1 MTFTTTLRNVS
12 SKIVILNGYRGYTRP
27 AIKINNITKFGS
39 SLSIFSRQY
48 GTKKYTKDHEWISVD
63 NGVGIVGITDFA
75 QTALGDVVFVE
86 VPEVGKIVE
95 KSGFIGAV
103 ESVKAASDIYAPV
116 SGKITESNNKLSDE
130 PGLINKYPESDGWIC
145 KIELSDPKELDKLLD
160 ETAYK
165 EITSTH

>member
-1 MTFTTTLRNVS
+1 
-12 SKIVILNGYRGYTRP
+12 GYTRP
-27 AIKINNITKFGS
+27 AIKINNITKFRS
-39 SLSIFSRQY
+39 SSSILSRHY
-48 GTKKYTKDHEWISVD
+48 GTKKYTKDHEWINID

-86 VPEVGKIVE
+86 VPEVGKVVK

-116 SGKITESNNKLSDE
+116 SGKVTESNDKLTDE
-130 PGLINKYPESDGWIC
+130 PGLINKSPESD
-145 KIELSDPKELDKLLD
+145 ELSDPKELDELLD

-165 EITSTH
+165 ETTSTH